1 MPEPCKTL
9 AEALAA
15 LQARLPRVAKT
26 ADAQYGKYADLTVV
40 SDALLPIMA
49 SLGLSFSAKPTLL
62 GDKFVLHYILRHT
75 SGEADDG
82 FYPLPI
88 SGTPQQVGSAITY
101 ARRYTLCAVT
111 GLAPG
116 GDDDDAQAAEAEH
129 RGRPDLPD
137 LSTSGRRL
145 SRAVPD
151 SQLAGEGRMTR
162 GAKSA
167 HERLAKETVSGG
179 RAERSRPRGPDPDDP
194 WAQDA
199 PVDGQRAA
207 AVRED
212 TENTPGSSNAAQWQ
226 QLAILYSQ
234 IGLTERDTRLAEMT
248 DRCGREITSAKDL
261 SYAEA
266 EQAIRGLRDLAKTY
280 QQEAAAGGTD

>member
-1 MPEPCKTL
+1 MPEPEPCKTL

-15 LQARLPRVAKT
+15 LQARLPRVAKEHT
-26 ADAQYGKYADLTVV
+26 AKVTSERTGKSHSYDYADLSDV
-40 SDALLPIMA
+40 SEVLLPVLS
-49 SLGLSFSAKPTLL
+49 SLGLSFSAKPTLIGNQFGL
-62 GDKFVLHYILRHT
+62 AYVLRHT
-75 SGEADDG
+75 SGESDEG
-82 FYPLPI
+82 FYPLPA

-116 GDDDDAQAAEAEH
+116 GDDDDAQAAEQEH
-129 RGRPDLPD
+129 VARLRRPVSAQDKERAK
-137 LSTSGRRL
+137 TSRL
-145 SRAVPD
+145 KAGTSRMA
-151 SQLAGEGRMTR
+151 
-162 GAKSA
+162 
-167 HERLAKETVSGG
+167 
-179 RAERSRPRGPDPDDP
+179 RAQEDDP

-199 PVDGQRAA
+199 PVDHDRAEQL
-207 AVRED
+207 REA
-212 TENTPGSSNAAQWQ
+212 EYSPGSSLAAQWQ

-266 EQAIRGLRDLAKTY
+266 EQAIRALRDLAKTY
-280 QQEAAAGGTD
+280 QQEQEAGEPA

>member
-1 MPEPCKTL
+1 MPGPEPCKTL

-26 ADAQYGKYADLTVV
+26 SPGQVGNQKYLYADLADI
-40 SDALLPIMA
+40 SAELLPIMA
-49 SLGLSFSAKPTLL
+49 SLGLSFSAHPTLVAEH
-62 GDKFVLHYILRHT
+62 GFVLHYKLRLA
-75 SGEADDG
+75 GCGDEEGDQG
-82 FYPLPI
+82 YYPLPT

-116 GDDDDAQAAEAEH
+116 GDDDDAQAAEQEH
-129 RGRPDLPD
+129 VARLRRPVSAQDKERAK
-137 LSTSGRRL
+137 TSRL
-145 SRAVPD
+145 KAGTSRMA
-151 SQLAGEGRMTR
+151 
-162 GAKSA
+162 
-167 HERLAKETVSGG
+167 
-179 RAERSRPRGPDPDDP
+179 RAQDEDP

-199 PVDGQRAA
+199 PVGHERAAELRAA
-207 AVRED
+207 AAGGRAPDVEY
-212 TENTPGSSNAAQWQ
+212 EPGSSNAAQWQ

-266 EQAIRGLRDLAKTY
+266 EQAIRALRDLAKTY
-280 QQEAAAGGTD
+280 QQEAGEPA

>member
-1 MPEPCKTL
+1 MPEPLPAEPCKTL

-40 SDALLPIMA
+40 SEALMPVM
-49 SLGLSFSAKPTLL
+49 SELGLSFTGCPTVRDD
-62 GDKFVLHYILRHT
+62 GKFVLAYALHHT
-75 SGEADDG
+75 SGEGLEG
-82 FYPLPI
+82 FYPLPT

-116 GDDDDAQAAEAEH
+116 GDDDDGQGAEQEHQQRLRQPVSAQDRE
-129 RGRPDLPD
+129 
-137 LSTSGRRL
+137 
-145 SRAVPD
+145 RAKTTH
-151 SQLAGEGRMTR
+151 LKARTL
-162 GAKSA
+162 
-167 HERLAKETVSGG
+167 RLA
-179 RAERSRPRGPDPDDP
+179 RAQEEDP

-207 AVRED
+207 ELRGRLERED
-212 TENTPGSSNAAQWQ
+212 SLPPPEQQPGSSNPKQHQ
-226 QLAILYSQ
+226 QLGILYGQ
-234 IGLTERDTRLAEMT
+234 IGITERASRLADMT
-248 DRCGREITSAKDL
+248 DRLGREIGSAKDL

-266 EQAIRGLRDLAKTY
+266 ESAIRDLRGLAK
-280 QQEAAAGGTD
+280 ESTDA